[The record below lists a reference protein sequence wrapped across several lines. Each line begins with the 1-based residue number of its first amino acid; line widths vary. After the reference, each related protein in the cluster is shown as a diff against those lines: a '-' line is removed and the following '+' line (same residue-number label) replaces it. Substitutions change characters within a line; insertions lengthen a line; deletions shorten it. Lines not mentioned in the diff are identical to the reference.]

1 MFYYS
6 FVEPCSRG
14 HKEVWWK
21 PRPTVSSCFHHK
33 LDLDPNFSIWS
44 VAVNRSHYLI
54 AIPFHNSFRNKCGFI
69 PIRFCMEDTV
79 FSKKQAPHV
88 NIYIY
93 IIHIYL
99 FIYLFIHLF
108 LFIYLFIYLIIYL
121 IIYLHIVNFPI
132 FVGFPS
138 TCPWDPLVT
147 NFHNL
152 TKTIEHLDIFGA
164 VFFFE
169 VVFFLSISYIGFWK
183 EAAVMTPF
191 SNGHVKLVDWLPQS
205 SLAVLKLY

>member
-1 MFYYS
+1 MLPPQTRSGSQFFNLICSCQSQPLSYCHSVSQLFQKQMRFYPYTLLHG
-6 FVEPCSRG
+6 RYG
-14 HKEVWWK
+14 
-21 PRPTVSSCFHHK
+21 
-33 LDLDPNFSIWS
+33 
-44 VAVNRSHYLI
+44 
-54 AIPFHNSFRNKCGFI
+54 
-69 PIRFCMEDTV
+69 V
-79 FSKKQAPHV
+79 FQETSTTCKY
-88 NIYIY
+88 IYIY
-93 IIHIYL
+93 HSYL

-132 FVGFPS
+132 FIGFPS